1 MGTQATTS
9 ILGHSKRATN
19 SASRRLTNVCQPP
32 WLSLDPTSTPGKVLT
47 SLKTTTDK
55 GCVCNCGYKSRSP
68 QARLANHP
76 VPTGFPI
83 DSADVGSVSYVGNC
97 IQDWRKELDEGW
109 VQCVYNEVTEISPL
123 LGF

>member
-9 ILGHSKRATN
+9 VLGHSKMATN
-19 SASRRLTNVCQPP
+19 STSRHLTNVYQPP
-32 WLSLDPTSTPGKVLT
+32 WLSLDPTSTPGKVIT

-55 GCVCNCGYKSRSP
+55 GRVCNCGYKSQSL

-83 DSADVGSVSYVGNC
+83 GSAYVGSISCTGNC
-97 IQDWRKELDEGW
+97 IQG
-109 VQCVYNEVTEISPL
+109 
-123 LGF
+123 